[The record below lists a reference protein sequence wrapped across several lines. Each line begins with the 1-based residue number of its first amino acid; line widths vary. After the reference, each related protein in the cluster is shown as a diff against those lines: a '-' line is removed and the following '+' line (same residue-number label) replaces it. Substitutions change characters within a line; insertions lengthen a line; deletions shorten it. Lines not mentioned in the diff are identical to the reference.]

1 MAQEIERKFLV
12 DPSKLPQ
19 LSSCYTIKQGYI
31 AASGATVRVRIRD
44 NEAFLTLKGKA
55 EGLTRSEFEYSI
67 PVTDAEAMLSELCIH
82 PFISK
87 KRYFVEH
94 EGHTWELDIF
104 EGENEGLIVAE
115 IELESE
121 TEPFVKPD
129 WVTEEVSHDPR
140 YRNACLVS
148 HPFSAWKAEERL

>member
-1 MAQEIERKFLV
+1 MAKEIERKFLV
-12 DPSKLPQ
+12 DQEKLPA
-19 LSSCYTIKQGYI
+19 LPTPYTIQQGYI
-31 AASGATVRVRIRD
+31 AATGATVRVRIRN

-55 EGLTRSEFEYSI
+55 KGLTRSEFEYPI
-67 PVTDAEAMLSELCIH
+67 PLADAKAMLSELCIH

-87 KRYFVEH
+87 KRYLIEH

-121 TEPFVKPD
+121 TEPFAKPD
-129 WVTEEVSHDPR
+129 WVTEEVSNDPR
-140 YRNACLVS
+140 YRNAYLVTQ
-148 HPFSAWKAEERL
+148 PFSTWKAEKNF